1 MAETQGIDPTQISPE
16 EFAALVSNVDDG
28 QLQEAIRGVG
38 TEQVLDRVFEGMQE
52 RFRPDRAQD
61 VDARIQWVVTDDGN
75 EYPYATSISGGRC
88 EISKGSVEDPK
99 VALTTDIVSFA
110 KLVTG
115 NAQGP
120 QLFMTGKLKVSGDLM
135 FSQRITGFFDQPR
148 P

>member
-1 MAETQGIDPTQISPE
+1 MAEAQGIDPTQVTPE
-16 EFAALVSNVDDG
+16 EFASLVANVDDG
-28 QLQEAIRGVG
+28 QLKEAIHAVG

-52 RFRPDRAQD
+52 RFRPDKAQD
-61 VDARIQWVVTDDGN
+61 VDARIQWIVGDDGT
-75 EYPYATSISGGRC
+75 EYPYVTSISGGRC
-88 EISKGSVEDPK
+88 EVSKGKTEQPK
-99 VALTTDIVSFA
+99 VALTTDLVSFA
-110 KLVTG
+110 KLITG